1 MPYTMASLLQTSDD
15 MDTIVKIEGKSYWLR
30 AYSNQRDCESPH
42 FNIPSP
48 RPFKF
53 DRHRRE

>member
-30 AYSNQRDCESPH
+30 AYSKPARLRIAAFQY
-42 FNIPSP
+42 
-48 RPFKF
+48 PFS
-53 DRHRRE
+53 